1 MKDRPIFYYT
11 FILSGAIHVVV
22 LGLAGGLFRVQSA
35 ALLPETQVVELN
47 EKYKTPLLPEIRIIG
62 EFKQFPRAASPRKQD
77 ASLNKNAFTQAIETG
92 DADAG
97 QTDNSGEK
105 AMLRYQDTVKQ
116 AIESNRYYPMRAQR
130 MRLEGVVELAFAI
143 NANGSSRNIR
153 VIKSSGSKFLDAQAM
168 DTIGKSSPF
177 RPLPKEIAKS
187 SVDIRVAVVFSL

>member
-1 MKDRPIFYYT
+1 MQENSLTAIAM
-11 FILSGAIHVVV
+11 ILSLGAHIAII
-22 LGLAGGLFRVQSA
+22 GASGGLFKVHETYVQTNVLKIENKKAS
-35 ALLPETQVVELN
+35 
-47 EKYKTPLLPEIRIIG
+47 LLPEIRIIG

-77 ASLNKNAFTQAIETG
+77 ASLNKNAFIQAIE
-92 DADAG
+92 AG
-97 QTDNSGEK
+97 EAEARQTDNSGEK

-116 AIESNRYYPMRAQR
+116 AIESNRYYPLRAQR

-153 VIKSSGSKFLDAQAM
+153 VIKSSGSKFLDAQAI

>member
-1 MKDRPIFYYT
+1 MQENSLTAIAM
-11 FILSGAIHVVV
+11 ILSLGAHIAII
-22 LGLAGGLFRVQSA
+22 GASGGLFKVHETYVQTNVLKIENKKAS
-35 ALLPETQVVELN
+35 
-47 EKYKTPLLPEIRIIG
+47 LLPEIRIIG

-116 AIESNRYYPMRAQR
+116 AIESNRYYPLRAQR

-153 VIKSSGSKFLDAQAM
+153 VIKSSGSKFLDAQAI